1 VTHIDKTYT
10 VTKWTLRQI
19 VKFALNG
26 SQGLDREQAKLITK
40 LMDKLK
46 YCKEVLTSIQ
56 AASGKGKDG
65 LDAGEDYDVGP
76 EPHFQAEL
84 LRRGSKASLR

>member
-1 VTHIDKTYT
+1 
-10 VTKWTLRQI
+10 
-19 VKFALNG
+19 
-26 SQGLDREQAKLITK
+26 
-40 LMDKLK
+40 MDKLK